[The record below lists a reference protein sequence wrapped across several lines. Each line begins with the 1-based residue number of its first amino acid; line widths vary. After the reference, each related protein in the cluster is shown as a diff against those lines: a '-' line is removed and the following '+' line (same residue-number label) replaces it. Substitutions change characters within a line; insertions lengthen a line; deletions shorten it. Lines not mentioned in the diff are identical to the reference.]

1 MNFTEG
7 KRMYNFAEKLY
18 PIHRSL
24 TGKGVIETLNLVK
37 DYININDNINLNI
50 EKVAT
55 GYNAF
60 DWVVPKEWSIDEAY
74 IEDENGNR
82 IIDIKNNNLHVI
94 GYSAP
99 IDKWVTL
106 EELKEYIYSDPLQP
120 DYIPYITSYYA
131 ENVGFCMSEKQKQSL
146 KDTKYHMVI
155 KSKLFDG
162 YLNYGEVVIKPD
174 SDKSDVRGEVGPN
187 KEILFSTYICHPSMA
202 NNECS
207 GIAVVSELIKYVNLL
222 KNRRY
227 TYRFLFIPETIGS
240 VVYISK
246 NIQRLKSNVIA
257 GFVVSCVGDDRAYS
271 VIESRYGNS
280 LSDRVINNVLSYNG
294 EYKKYSFLERGSDE
308 RQFNAPNVDLGVVGF
323 CRSKYGEYPK
333 YHTSGDNMD
342 LVNPYGFQG
351 SFNILTQVINALEYN
366 RKYEINVLCEPQLGK
381 RGLYPNISTTKSKN
395 IVKNMMNF
403 IAYADGKNDLI
414 NISNIIGVP
423 IKDIIPIIDNLINN
437 QLLNIIS
444 E

>member
-1 MNFTEG
+1 MIT
-7 KRMYNFAEKLY
+7 
-18 PIHRSL
+18 S
-24 TGKGVIETLNLVK
+24 T
-37 DYININDNINLNI
+37 
-50 EKVAT
+50 
-55 GYNAF
+55 
-60 DWVVPKEWSIDEAY
+60 
-74 IEDENGNR
+74 
-82 IIDIKNNNLHVI
+82 
-94 GYSAP
+94 
-99 IDKWVTL
+99 
-106 EELKEYIYSDPLQP
+106 PLQP

-174 SDKSDVRGEVGPN
+174 SDKSDVREEVGPN

-323 CRSKYGEYPK
+323 CRSKYGEYPE